1 MIYNNFLNRS
11 YIFISLFLVMVM
23 NVTVVM
29 AEDSIVSNTDTAQSE
44 TMEQENVY
52 EELEPVL
59 DENEEGAIEEFEL
72 SIEGMASEQDEIRV
86 KEALWNCKGVE
97 GVKVSHAES
106 NAQIQIYVDEADYN
120 EIITAVQKAGFAVV
134 ETE

>member
-1 MIYNNFLNRS
+1 MIYNNFLNRN

-23 NVTVVM
+23 NVSVVM

-97 GVKVSHAES
+97 GVKVSHEES